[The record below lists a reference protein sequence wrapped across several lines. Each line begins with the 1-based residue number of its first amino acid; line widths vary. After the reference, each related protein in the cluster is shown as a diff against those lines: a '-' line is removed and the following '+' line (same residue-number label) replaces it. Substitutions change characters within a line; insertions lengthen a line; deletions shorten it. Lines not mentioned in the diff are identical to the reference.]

1 MPSDPRDELL
11 RQIRSI
17 RRRVDPDVLTR
28 AAAAAST
35 TDAAKAAGVAP
46 AAGPG
51 TGPNTGPNT
60 GEVRLDMSWAKQAV
74 ELFLRSRND
83 GGRFAMQLME
93 RMRRPEEAAKAYRD
107 GMDPE
112 RPKPRVYRKLS

>member
-35 TDAAKAAGVAP
+35 TDAARAAGVAP
-46 AAGPG
+46 D
-51 TGPNTGPNT
+51 TGV
-60 GEVRLDMSWAKQAV
+60 VRLDMSWAKQAV
-74 ELFLRSRND
+74 EMFLRSRND
-83 GGRFAMQLME
+83 GGRFAIQLME
-93 RMRRPEEAAKAYRD
+93 RMRRPEEAAKAYQD